1 MMQPL
6 CSHQRPSGLSCAA
19 APFTKQAH
27 IPNQGNLPNQLLFY
41 RPVSAHVVRA
51 KKNTV
56 MQEEAVEFFFPLSLS
71 SSPVQ
76 ISATL
81 TVIVKNIRFFLM
93 TCFSLL
99 CPCRTTN
106 CSATTATWV
115 LPIPCLSLALA
126 PMCPSPAP
134 PEPCWTGRRW
144 DLPQW
149 EACTSG
155 GTLSAAQSSART
167 SF

>member
-56 MQEEAVEFFFPLSLS
+56 MQEEAVESPPPLSLQLTRS
-71 SSPVQ
+71 NQ
-76 ISATL
+76 CHIDCHCEEYTL
-81 TVIVKNIRFFLM
+81 FLM
-93 TCFSLL
+93 KCFCLL

-149 EACTSG
+149 EACTRG